1 MDENNDNMIQNQS
14 AERIND
20 SNSTEEKTL
29 YIAKSEK
36 GNKMG
41 LVKIIPTKDG
51 EMIGN
56 GRVLQENESKINF
69 KSKSSC
75 AISGDY

>member
-36 GNKMG
+36 GKKMG